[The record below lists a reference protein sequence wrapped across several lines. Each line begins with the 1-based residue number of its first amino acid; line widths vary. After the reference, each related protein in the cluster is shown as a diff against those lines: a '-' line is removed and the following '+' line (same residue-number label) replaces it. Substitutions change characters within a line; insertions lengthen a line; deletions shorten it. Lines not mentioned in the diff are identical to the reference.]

1 MPKRDA
7 KHADLMLE
15 TVATDLAADASGM
28 ANTAA
33 KPKVYEVAG
42 LLSDVRKAIV
52 ADDWAA
58 AEKSWARF
66 KEFQA
71 KYDEEMY

>member
-1 MPKRDA
+1 M
-7 KHADLMLE
+7 
-15 TVATDLAADASGM
+15 
-28 ANTAA
+28 
-33 KPKVYEVAG
+33 
-42 LLSDVRKAIV
+42 RKAIA